1 MNLRTIIYALFALCL
16 IQIMACKTDTK
27 PESIPVETK
36 QRVKVP
42 SFKADSAYVYIEK
55 QLSFGTRVPGS
66 EGHKACQDWLVEK
79 FESFGADVILQ
90 PFIANIYTGDKWK
103 ANNIIAQINPKH
115 KTRVILSA
123 HWDTRFM
130 GEEDPDPKKKNE
142 PIPGAD
148 DAGSGVGV
156 LLEIARQIQ
165 SNPIDLGID
174 IILWDAEDQGQRGVQ
189 GAEAT
194 WCLGSQHWSK
204 NKHRS
209 DYNPI
214 YGINLDMVGSKNPR
228 FGRDDYS
235 MGFAPVVMN
244 KVWKLAKTMGYND
257 MFTDNKTGPLT
268 DDHVVVNQIARI
280 PMIDIINQPDTNR
293 FGDHWHTHNDD
304 MSIIDKRSLKVV
316 GQVVTATIYKESDG
330 SIRAFE

>member
-1 MNLRTIIYALFALCL
+1 MNRSRIIYIVLAFCM
-16 IQIMACKTDTK
+16 IQLVACKTDTPSK
-27 PESIPVETK
+27 PEVEEAK
-36 QRVKVP
+36 PKVKVP
-42 SFKADSAYVYIEK
+42 SFKSDSAYVYIEK

-66 EGHKACQDWLVEK
+66 KGHKACQEWMVQK
-79 FESFGADVILQ
+79 FESFGADVIVQ
-90 PFIANIYTGDKWK
+90 PFTANIYTGERW
-103 ANNIIAQINPKH
+103 ASNNIIAQFNPKH

-123 HWDTRFM
+123 HWDSRFM
-130 GEEDPDPKKKNE
+130 GEEDPDPEKKDK

-156 LLEIARQIQ
+156 LLEIARLIQ
-165 SNPIDLGID
+165 ANPIDLGID

-194 WCLGSQHWSK
+194 WCLGSQHWSR
-204 NKHRS
+204 NKHRK
-209 DYNPI
+209 DYKPI

-244 KVWKLAKTMGYND
+244 KVWKLAKTMGHGKI
-257 MFTDNKTGPLT
+257 FTDNKTGPIT

-280 PMIDIINQPDTNR
+280 PMIDIINQPDSNR
-293 FGDHWHTHNDD
+293 FGPHWHTHDDD
-304 MSIIDKRSLKVV
+304 MSVIDKRSLKVV